1 MKTLKRNETT
11 FTYKAFLGKTERLV
25 NGKHTGKFD
34 ITYDEPVDYSGNI
47 SAPSGQTNTDLFGIE
62 TKYTH
67 VLIMDDPT
75 VDIKEDGLILW
86 KGDAYEV
93 KAVRPSLNVL
103 AVALK
108 QCVGGV
114 VE

>member
-11 FTYKAFLGKTERLV
+11 FTYKAFKEKTEKLL
-25 NGKHTGKFD
+25 NGKHTGKMSVS
-34 ITYDEPVDYSGNI
+34 YEEPVEYTGNI
-47 SAPSGQTNTDLFGIE
+47 SAPSGQTNTDLFGIDV
-62 TKYTH
+62 KYTH

>member
-1 MKTLKRNETT
+1 MKTLKRNERS
-11 FTYKAFLGKTERLV
+11 FLYKAFLGKTERLV

-34 ITYDEPVDYSGNI
+34 ITYDEPVEYSGNI
-47 SAPSGQTNTDLFGIE
+47 SAPSGQTNTDLFGIDVQ
-62 TKYTH
+62 YTH
-67 VLIMDDPT
+67 VLIMCDPEA
-75 VDIKEDGLILW
+75 DIKEDGLIQW
-86 KGDAYEV
+86 KGNEYVV

-114 VE
+114 TE